1 MSTAA
6 IRTAPFT
13 CRLLT
18 ETLGRSR
25 GRLPGLLACFERRPG
40 GDADRASGR
49 SCCRRATAGGR
60 AARCGATTRSG
71 IVFGFGAMT
80 DADLARG
87 LTAIAAACAVVAGE
101 GAGPTSVQR
110 PGIDS

>member
-25 GRLPGLLACFERRPG
+25 GRLPGLLACFECRPG
-40 GDADRASGR
+40 GDADRACGR
-49 SCCRRATAGGR
+49 SCCRRATAGGDKHEP
-60 AARCGATTRSG
+60 
-71 IVFGFGAMT
+71 VFAVDVTNRQGE
-80 DADLARG
+80 
-87 LTAIAAACAVVAGE
+87 VVATVE
-101 GAGPTSVQR
+101 KTLYVR
-110 PGIDS
+110 RKPGR